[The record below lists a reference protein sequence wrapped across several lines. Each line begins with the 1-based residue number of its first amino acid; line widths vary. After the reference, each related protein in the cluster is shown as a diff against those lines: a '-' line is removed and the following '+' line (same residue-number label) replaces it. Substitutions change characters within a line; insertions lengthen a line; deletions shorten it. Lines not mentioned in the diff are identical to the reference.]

1 MRAAPRA
8 RVGKFLIFISAMS
21 NSHFLF
27 CNFIFSL
34 WVLFMSIREEEPAN
48 INRGKKSLKTRLDL
62 NDICLDEIH
71 EECGVF
77 GIYAAGKNVAEI
89 IFYGLQA
96 LQHRGQESAGIAVSD
111 GETILIY
118 KDLGLVS
125 SVFNE
130 QNLAPLQGYIGIGH
144 SRYSTKGKN
153 AWKNSQP
160 IFRTFKGQSFA
171 IAHNGNLINTESLRK
186 AQIKKGARFE
196 TTTDTEIIASLI
208 ETSEKENI
216 EDAIKEAISKIKGSF
231 SLLILTRDKLM
242 AIRDPNGFRPMV
254 LGLKG
259 ANFIIASETCAF
271 DIIDAKF
278 IREVDP
284 GEFVIIDEDGLRS
297 QMLLPVDRRSMCVFE
312 LIYFARPDSYI
323 YKKNMYAV
331 RHKMGEELAKEAP
344 ANADLVISVPD
355 SGTPAAV
362 GYSAASKIPYAEG
375 FIKNRYIGRTF
386 IQPSQDIREIGVR
399 LKLNPLKDMIKD
411 KRIVVVDDS
420 IVRGN
425 TSKQIV
431 KMLYN
436 AGVKEI
442 HMRISSPPLVNPC
455 FYGIDMAT
463 QTEFIANHRT
473 VEDIRNYLGVD
484 SLAYLSIDGLVRAIG
499 EPKADFC
506 FACFNGDYP
515 VDISEIM
522 KYDKFSIDDEDK
534 LAGNLKKR

>member
-1 MRAAPRA
+1 MEIKKEDFKRINKGR
-8 RVGKFLIFISAMS
+8 KHLKIKL
-21 NSHFLF
+21 NSY
-27 CNFIFSL
+27 NFQ
-34 WVLFMSIREEEPAN
+34 
-48 INRGKKSLKTRLDL
+48 L
-62 NDICLDEIH
+62 NEIH
-71 EECGVF
+71 EECGIF
-77 GIYAAGKNVAEI
+77 GIYSNKKNVAEI

-111 GETILIY
+111 GENILIY

-130 QNLAPLQGYIGIGH
+130 QNLAPLQGHIGIGH

-153 AWKNSQP
+153 VWRNSQP

-186 AQIKKGARFE
+186 TQIKKGARFE

-208 ETSEKENI
+208 ETSQKENM
-216 EDAIKEAISKIKGSF
+216 EDAIKEAISLIKGSF
-231 SLLILTRDKLM
+231 SLLILTCDKLM

-254 LGLKG
+254 LGIK
-259 ANFIIASETCAF
+259 ADSYIIASETCAL

-284 GEFVIIDEDGLRS
+284 GEFIIIDEDGIRS
-297 QMLLPVDRRSMCVFE
+297 QMLLPVERRSMCVFE

-323 YKKNMYAV
+323 YNRNLYEV

-344 ANADLVISVPD
+344 ADADLVISVPD

-362 GYSAASKIPYAEG
+362 GYSAFSKIPYAEG

-399 LKLNPLKDMIKD
+399 LKLNPLKDVVKG

-436 AGVKEI
+436 AGAKEI
-442 HMRISSPPLVNPC
+442 HMRISSPPLIHPC

-463 QTEFIANHRT
+463 RAEFIANHRT
-473 VEDIRNYLGVD
+473 VEDIKNYLGVD
-484 SLAYLSIDGLVRAIG
+484 SLAYLSIEGLVRAIG
-499 EPKADFC
+499 EPKDNFC

-515 VDISEIM
+515 VDISEIL
-522 KYDKFSIDDEDK
+522 KYDKFSIDNEDR
-534 LAGNLKKR
+534 LAGKVKRR